1 MYEVESCIRGFH
13 VYCTCGRL
21 TLESNLIV
29 FTIVVIVKIPS
40 LLQFRK
46 TVKRLVM
53 CSLSTE
59 KHLYVVT

>member
-1 MYEVESCIRGFH
+1 MYRAVWTPYIGNQLDCI
-13 VYCTCGRL
+13 
-21 TLESNLIV
+21 SNSG
-29 FTIVVIVKIPS
+29 TIEDPS

-59 KHLYVVT
+59 KDLYVAITYVVKLV